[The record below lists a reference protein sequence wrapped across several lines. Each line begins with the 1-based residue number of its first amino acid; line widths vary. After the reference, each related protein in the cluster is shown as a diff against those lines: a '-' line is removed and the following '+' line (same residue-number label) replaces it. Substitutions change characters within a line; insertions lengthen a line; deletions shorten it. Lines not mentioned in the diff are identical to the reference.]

1 VAASLASPEAA
12 LAQARTEVAAGRA
25 QTALEA
31 LDRISALAPAGS
43 PVSGATDEACM
54 LYAKA
59 LELTGPQK
67 DIKRAYAYYKKVRD
81 EFPESAFWDEA
92 AARAFYI
99 ERHYF
104 DIR

>member
-1 VAASLASPEAA
+1 
-12 LAQARTEVAAGRA
+12 
-25 QTALEA
+25 
-31 LDRISALAPAGS
+31 
-43 PVSGATDEACM
+43 M